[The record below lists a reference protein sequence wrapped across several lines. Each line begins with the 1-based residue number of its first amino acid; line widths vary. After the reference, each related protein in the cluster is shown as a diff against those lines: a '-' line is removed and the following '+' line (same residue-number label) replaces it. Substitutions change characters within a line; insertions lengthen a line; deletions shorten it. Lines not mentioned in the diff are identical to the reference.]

1 MVDNIALSNQ
11 ELDALR
17 MLLYIDGD
25 DSKVASISA
34 ASPFFKDYSSKE
46 DSSTIQEWLS
56 KALCEEENDSWA
68 EVPAL
73 TKCVTIRDE
82 ESALHKN
89 IRLMN
94 CEDSYIYID
103 APIHSISITNCLN
116 CTIMLAG
123 VRKVCTVDKCEKTSV
138 SVATSFLRIG
148 SSVDCKIYSYTQGQ
162 TFMFG
167 DNRNLQ
173 LAPFNAGYTQLE
185 QHIRDAGLS
194 ADVAKFNS
202 FKSPIQSKQDLAAFS
217 ILPPEDFSR
226 CQLPSSFV
234 ESDLILTP
242 QEYKDAIQK
251 RQQVFTM
258 IQKKI
263 ADRGLTGDQEKK
275 LHVAIQG
282 YFRDWL
288 VNKGHSKEINDLI
301 KMIE

>member
-17 MLLYIDGD
+17 MLLYLDGD

-56 KALCEEENDSWA
+56 NALCGEENDTWA

-103 APIHSISITNCLN
+103 APINSISITNCVN
-116 CTIMLAG
+116 CTIMLAA
-123 VRKVCTVDKCEKTSV
+123 VSKVCTIDKCEKSSV
-138 SVATSFLRIG
+138 SVASSFLRIG

-162 TFMFG
+162 TFLFG

-173 LAPFNAGYTQLE
+173 FAPFNVGYTGLE
-185 QHIRDAGLS
+185 GHVSAAGLS
-194 ADVAKFNS
+194 QDVAKFNN
-202 FKSPIQSKQDLAAFS
+202 FKTLTQSKQDLSAFS
-217 ILPPEDFSR
+217 ILPLEEFSA

-234 ESDLILTP
+234 ETDLLLAP
-242 QEYKDAIQK
+242 QEYKDTVK
-251 RQQVFTM
+251 SR
-258 IQKKI
+258 
-263 ADRGLTGDQEKK
+263 
-275 LHVAIQG
+275 LHIFSTV
-282 YFRDWL
+282 
-288 VNKGHSKEINDLI
+288 
-301 KMIE
+301 